1 MNITA
6 QQDLLNQWIEEE
18 NQAHIKGWDFSH
30 IKGRY
35 IEEDDLPWDLRTVIK
50 KYLNAD
56 MKLLDME
63 TGGGEFLLSLGHPVN
78 KTAAIEGY
86 KPNVAYCKEVLLPLG
101 IDFKEANGE
110 DELPF
115 NMHSFNIVT
124 NRHGS
129 YNVKELKRVLKK
141 NGFFI
146 TQQVGAEND
155 RELVKLLQP
164 EITNPPYPEQCL
176 EIKKQELIESGFEIL
191 ESGEVFRPIR
201 FYDVGALVWF
211 AKIIEWEF
219 PHFSV
224 KTHLQ
229 NLYNA
234 QNILET
240 DGVIAGRIH
249 RFYIVSRIK

>member
-1 MNITA
+1 M
-6 QQDLLNQWIEEE
+6 
-18 NQAHIKGWDFSH
+18 
-30 IKGRY
+30 
-35 IEEDDLPWDLRTVIK
+35 
-50 KYLNAD
+50 
-56 MKLLDME
+56 
-63 TGGGEFLLSLGHPVN
+63 
-78 KTAAIEGY
+78 
-86 KPNVAYCKEVLLPLG
+86 
-101 IDFKEANGE
+101 
-110 DELPF
+110 
-115 NMHSFNIVT
+115 
-124 NRHGS
+124 
-129 YNVKELKRVLKK
+129 
-141 NGFFI
+141 
-146 TQQVGAEND
+146 
-155 RELVKLLQP
+155 VKLLQP